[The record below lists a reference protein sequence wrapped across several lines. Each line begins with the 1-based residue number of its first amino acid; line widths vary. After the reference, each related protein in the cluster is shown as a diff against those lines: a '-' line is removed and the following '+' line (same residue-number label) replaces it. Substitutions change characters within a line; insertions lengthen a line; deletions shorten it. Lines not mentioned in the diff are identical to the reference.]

1 MIFNSAKYLLAA
13 VGALSFTSYSAVHGQ
28 EAGMNCPISSKVWC
42 KLDNGDDCETLEQ
55 TDFRPDSCGPRR
67 ITMYYEYCNLKDSN
81 NVRPIQKKTVAKFRN
96 EIINIDLEK
105 DTDMRG
111 NGCRTA
117 TYTTVIN
124 NCDIIWVAGDLKF
137 EGNRLDSNNE
147 IIVAW
152 DPTTKQSNEDYC
164 YAYDIYKKR
173 VVSKDQAPTGPE
185 LPYPKPDIDVT
196 IECEVE
202 STPGNG
208 FYNSSCQKIPMDSSL
223 PCLRDVKYTYTV
235 RNTGEFDAILHSAID
250 NERKN
255 ILEGG
260 SAIVAAGTS
269 WSKEEFK
276 QRIENYFKFSESSY
290 VLQHIAEHPMD
301 YHRWFEVF
309 CQIEKNILTDSFITR
324 RQQESLRDNLSRFLE
339 SYMSN
344 IGLDLISG
352 LIRLLLDDFDN
363 ADGAKR
369 LRSSLNRIRSF
380 EEEVK
385 EQILDGILW
394 IGSHL
399 KESQK
404 TILSEELARIFDS
417 TTELKTIYNALGS
430 DYILNTLIGHYS
442 GRLDNINQKLY
453 EELREIR

>member
-1 MIFNSAKYLLAA
+1 MKFNSAKYLLAA

-42 KLDNGDDCETLEQ
+42 KLDNGDDCETLEE
-55 TDFRPDSCGPRR
+55 TDFRPDTCGPRR

-81 NVRPIQKKTVAKFRN
+81 NVRPIEKKTVAKFRN

-105 DTDMRG
+105 NTDMRG

-117 TYTTVIN
+117 TYTTVID
-124 NCDIIWVAGDLKF
+124 NCDIIWVTGDLKF

-152 DPTTKQSNEDYC
+152 DPNTKQSNEDYC

-173 VVSKDQAPTGPE
+173 VVSKDQAPTGPG
-185 LPYPKPDIDVT
+185 LPYPKPDIDVA

-223 PCLRDVKYTYTV
+223 QCLRDVKYTYTV
-235 RNTGEFDAILHSAID
+235 RNTGTFDAILHSAID
-250 NERKN
+250 IERKN

-276 QRIENYFKFSESSY
+276 QVDVCKDAGKIIKKDLSAVAVPQATPDSSPAALASSTY
-290 VLQHIAEHPMD
+290 QHILP
-301 YHRWFEVF
+301 
-309 CQIEKNILTDSFITR
+309 
-324 RQQESLRDNLSRFLE
+324 
-339 SYMSN
+339 
-344 IGLDLISG
+344 
-352 LIRLLLDDFDN
+352 
-363 ADGAKR
+363 
-369 LRSSLNRIRSF
+369 
-380 EEEVK
+380 
-385 EQILDGILW
+385 
-394 IGSHL
+394 
-399 KESQK
+399 
-404 TILSEELARIFDS
+404 
-417 TTELKTIYNALGS
+417 
-430 DYILNTLIGHYS
+430 
-442 GRLDNINQKLY
+442 
-453 EELREIR
+453 